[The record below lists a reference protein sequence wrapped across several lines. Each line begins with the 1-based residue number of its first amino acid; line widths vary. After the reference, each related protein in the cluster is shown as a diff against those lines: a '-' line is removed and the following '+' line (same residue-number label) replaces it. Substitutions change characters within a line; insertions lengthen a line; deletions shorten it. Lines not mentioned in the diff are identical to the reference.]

1 MQREEIVAPGEDVE
15 EESDVT
21 VDNTE
26 QDADIAAPASPASKE
41 DGSVTDTR
49 TSSQPDP
56 AQAPAVHAEQQTSAN
71 VSTTPANG
79 NVDAPSADT
88 APMQAEAEQ
97 ASANETETA
106 ASTPAS
112 AQDIVSDKNTP
123 MPINE
128 DTGEPDYA
136 RATPERT
143 REFLYNESGL
153 EADEADAY
161 VGNNAEQAREELEKA
176 KESKP
181 KMEKGKTLT
190 QFLSEKAAWQQQMD
204 EAQRNVDYWEGVKNA
219 GQETATNISSSS
231 DIVSEQDM
239 DAAPS
244 GENTQE
250 TPTLT
255 HKAYRSF
262 CVVF

>member
-21 VDNTE
+21 ADNTD
-26 QDADIAAPASPASKE
+26 QDADIATPASSASKE

-56 AQAPAVHAEQQTSAN
+56 AQAPAVQAEQQTSAN

-79 NVDAPSADT
+79 NVDVPSAGSAT
-88 APMQAEAEQ
+88 MQGEAGQ
-97 ASANETETA
+97 SSANVTETA
-106 ASTPAS
+106 ASAPAS

-123 MPINE
+123 MPIHE

-143 REFLYNESGL
+143 REYLYNEAGL

-161 VGNNAEQAREELEKA
+161 VENNARNAQKELGKV
-176 KESKP
+176 KRMKP
-181 KMEKGKTLT
+181 KMGSSVPRKPHGNSGWMRHSGMWTTGK
-190 QFLSEKAAWQQQMD
+190 
-204 EAQRNVDYWEGVKNA
+204 V
-219 GQETATNISSSS
+219 
-231 DIVSEQDM
+231 
-239 DAAPS
+239 
-244 GENTQE
+244 
-250 TPTLT
+250 
-255 HKAYRSF
+255 
-262 CVVF
+262 